1 MEVGV
6 GVVEAPDALRGQRG
20 SGAGTAVD
28 HGPVCDG
35 TVFECGATTAAGD
48 ERAETVDGR
57 FGWRTG
63 LGSGLG
69 VAGREVGKW
78 RGRVGAAGV
87 AGRWIEEAV
96 ACVVDGEGG

>member
-6 GVVEAPDALRGQRG
+6 GAVEAPDALRGQRA
-20 SGAGTAVD
+20 SGGGRGVD
-28 HGPVCDG
+28 HGTVYDG
-35 TVFECGATTAAGD
+35 TVFESGATTAAGD
-48 ERAETVDGR
+48 ERAETVDGG

-69 VAGREVGKW
+69 VFGREVEKW
-78 RGRVGAAGV
+78 RGWVGAAGV

-96 ACVVDGEGG
+96 ACEVDGEGG